1 MSVIHTSPPARV
13 ATPDLVEIA
22 VLEVAS
28 ARGGVPRSVL
38 WSAVAARL
46 ADLTPDAPAPT
57 PDRVLKALGMC
68 IVRGELD
75 EVDGRIIIASAGPA
89 TATASA

>member
-1 MSVIHTSPPARV
+1 VS
-13 ATPDLVEIA
+13 
-22 VLEVAS
+22 
-28 ARGGVPRSVL
+28 
-38 WSAVAARL
+38 
-46 ADLTPDAPAPT
+46 
-57 PDRVLKALGMC
+57 